1 MSDKYESIRLRNQ
14 LCFPLYLCAK
24 EVTRR
29 YGPFL
34 DELDLTYTQ
43 YVVMMYLWE
52 QEHCSVREMGDA
64 LMLDPSTLTPL
75 LKKLEG
81 KGYITRTR
89 SETDER
95 SLNIGLT
102 EEGTALKDKA
112 LSVPEQMKCCI
123 GLTPEEGAQLGG
135 LIMKILTNIANSEK
149 E

>member
-1 MSDKYESIRLRNQ
+1 MSDKYDPIRLKNQ

-24 EVTRR
+24 EVTRK
-29 YGPFL
+29 YTPIL
-34 DELDLTYTQ
+34 DKLGLTYTQ

-52 QEHCSVREMGDA
+52 QDGCTVNQISSS

-75 LKKLEG
+75 LKKLES

-95 SLNIGLT
+95 SLNIVLT
-102 EEGTALKDKA
+102 ETGEALKEDA

-123 GLTPEEGAQLGG
+123 GLTPEEGATLCG
-135 LIMKILTNIANSEK
+135 LIMKILNNISENEK

>member
-1 MSDKYESIRLRNQ
+1 MSDKYDPIRLRNQ
-14 LCFPLYLCAK
+14 LCYPLYLCAK

-29 YGPFL
+29 YTPIL
-34 DELDLTYTQ
+34 EKLELTYTQ

-52 QEHCSVREMGDA
+52 QDGCTVNQMSSA

-75 LKKLEG
+75 LKKLES
-81 KGYITRTR
+81 KGYIRRTR

-95 SLNIGLT
+95 SLNIVLT
-102 EEGTALKDKA
+102 ETGDALKDEA

-123 GLTPEEGAQLGG
+123 GLTPEEGATFCG
-135 LIMKILTNIANSEK
+135 LIMKILKNIEDTDK